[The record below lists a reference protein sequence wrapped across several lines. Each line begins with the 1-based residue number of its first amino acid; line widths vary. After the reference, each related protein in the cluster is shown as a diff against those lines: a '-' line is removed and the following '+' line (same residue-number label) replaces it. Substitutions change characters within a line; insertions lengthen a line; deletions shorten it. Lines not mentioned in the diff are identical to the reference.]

1 VGKKIEDNREAD
13 YDASY
18 IKSEIELGANVIFDD
33 SGDGYYQCLNVT
45 NTRAQFLKGIT
56 NDELQFLEIDGQAGR
71 ISEYTRTIVTAEE
84 FENTL
89 LDSVDL
95 TLDASSNKPIANS
108 AVANALSTIPTIY
121 HGTTVPSNDFGEVG
135 DLYIMCAE

>member
-1 VGKKIEDNREAD
+1 MEIGKP
-13 YDASY
+13 
-18 IKSEIELGANVIFDD
+18 VIFDNN
-33 SGDGYYQCLNVT
+33 GNGYYQCLSVT
-45 NTRAQFLKGIT
+45 DRRAQFLKGIT
-56 NDELQFLEIDGQAGR
+56 NDELQILEIDELDGR